1 MAGEINF
8 LLLDDVMKILLFIAV
23 HVVILKVCL
32 VAIDH
37 IKQKKWTLLIII
49 NLVGYFLYTFAI
61 DYEVIAGEKSVLHMF
76 TYIPSFVDS
85 FYEKMFYLL
94 FIWTMLF
101 ILYALV
107 VAVKVMFELEKK
119 ERAFVVK
126 FIAVPL
132 AVLILFVFAY
142 YVQADALLYAVEHV
156 ANNIKLLLSLPI
168 VVFQY
173 FFWS

>member
-32 VAIDH
+32 VAIEH

-49 NLVGYFLYTFAI
+49 NLVWYFLYTFAI
-61 DYEVIAGEKSVLHMF
+61 DYEVIFGEKSVIQMF
-76 TYIPSFVDS
+76 IYIPSFVDS

-107 VAVKVMFELEKK
+107 IVVKVMFELKKK
-119 ERAFVVK
+119 EKAFVMK
-126 FIAVPL
+126 FIALPL
-132 AVLILFVFAY
+132 GALLLFAFVY
-142 YVQADALLYAVEHV
+142 YVQADALLYGVEHV
-156 ANNIKLLLSLPI
+156 ANNIKLLLSLPM